1 MSFLKNFSK
10 FTWKHPCRSLFFK
23 KIACI
28 QARCLLEIPTQVFSC
43 EFCDV
48 LRTVFLTEN
57 LHETEKYLKSFTL
70 LLFVTYEFS
79 SSKSTKHFVIKQ
91 KKLISW
97 KTSTSNEICF
107 HCKRIQ
113 SARLVYDCSLW
124 KSHKKISVSG
134 NTASI
139 LIILAVSKSTIPYL
153 GLTLGFHSK
162 IVL

>member
-1 MSFLKNFSK
+1 MRLKN
-10 FTWKHPCRSLFFK
+10 
-23 KIACI
+23 
-28 QARCLLEIPTQVFSC
+28 
-43 EFCDV
+43 
-48 LRTVFLTEN
+48 N
-57 LHETEKYLKSFTL
+57 LKSFTL

-162 IVL
+162 IVLQNTRNMKLKHKHIVNEHNALHLVNAY